1 MTKRFSLTRPLVL
14 CLAVAGLSG
23 CTDGFD
29 WDLRSHG
36 NGFDTSGAVR
46 EAMAKRPQPDSRG
59 IISYPGYQVAVA
71 REGDTVMSIA
81 NRIGINPGELARYN
95 GVAPNV
101 ALRDGEVLALPIRV
115 TEPSAATGAYAGS
128 GAMAGG
134 TGPQVG
140 NQVGGSGQINIT
152 ALANNAI
159 DRSQGENPPS
169 SANTQ
174 PVIQS
179 GQQPLRHKVQPGET
193 AYSIARLYNVPVKS
207 LADWNGLDSNLDVR
221 VGQILLIPVPKRAAN
236 TAGTRAAAG
245 GAIATTAVSPPGHLT
260 PVPLPPSA
268 SRPLPASS
276 PPAAAGPGP
285 KVPPS
290 PDLGKDRTK
299 ASSAQFDMP
308 VQGKIIRGYVKGKS
322 DGIDI
327 SAPAG
332 TAVHAADSGT
342 VAAITKD
349 VDRVPVMVVRHANN
363 LLTVYANIDHIKVKK
378 GEKIKR
384 GQTIAVVR
392 KGSPSFVHFEVRKG
406 FNSVD
411 PMPYLQ

>member
-1 MTKRFSLTRPLVL
+1 MTKRFPLTRPLVL
-14 CLAVAGLSG
+14 CLAVAGLSA

-46 EAMAKRPQPDSRG
+46 AAMAKRPRPDNRG
-59 IISYPGYQVAVA
+59 IISYPGYQVVVA

-81 NRIGINPGELARYN
+81 SRIGINPGELARYN
-95 GVAPNV
+95 GISPNV
-101 ALRDGEVLALPIRV
+101 ALRGGEVLALPTRV
-115 TEPSAATGAYAGS
+115 AEPSAATGAYA
-128 GAMAGG
+128 AGG
-134 TGPQVG
+134 GAAGVSGQQVG

-169 SANTQ
+169 ARSTQ

-179 GQQPLRHKVQPGET
+179 GQQPLRHKVRPGET

-207 LADWNGLDSNLDVR
+207 LADWNGLDANLDVR
-221 VGQILLIPVPKRAAN
+221 VGQILLIPVPKRNA
-236 TAGTRAAAG
+236 TSAGASAAAG
-245 GAIATTAVSPPGHLT
+245 SAIATTAVSPPGQLT
-260 PVPLPPSA
+260 PVPQPPSA
-268 SRPLPASS
+268 SRPLPAGS

-299 ASSAQFDMP
+299 ASSAKFDMP

-349 VDRVPVMVVRHANN
+349 VDRVPVMVVRHADN
-363 LLTVYANIDHIKVKK
+363 LLTVYANIDRIKVKK
-378 GEKIKR
+378 GEKIRR

-406 FNSVD
+406 FSSVD